1 MHEKEFRWTIF
12 GANRPIFSDNYVRS
26 KLRSSNVDYFEGNL
40 KKHTDYICVAIA
52 SYAYSQ
58 NKFRNDFTDCNMT
71 VAYYIYSSE
80 TGENF
85 LSEKEIFTGSAQN
98 IKTSKKLAVANFV
111 L

>member
-1 MHEKEFRWTIF
+1 
-12 GANRPIFSDNYVRS
+12 
-26 KLRSSNVDYFEGNL
+26 
-40 KKHTDYICVAIA
+40 